1 MGINEQL
8 ETISKDLKDIKGEDE
23 KEKKKKFR
31 LPFGKKVSRGQAKKN
46 YVTVIKANENGSATF
61 EKERIEEQTVIIDGV
76 PRLATPEYLIQF
88 KKCPIMVIPSWS
100 VQPINWRTNHANSL
114 LNGSNKAGYQ
124 LLLNRMKLSGIEG
137 AKKKMSGIVAWIAG
151 GILLCIVGYALY
163 TGGI

>member
-8 ETISKDLKDIKGEDE
+8 ENIQKDIKDIKGEDE

-31 LPFGKKVSRGQAKKN
+31 LPFGKKVSKGQAKKN

-61 EKERIEEQTVIIDGV
+61 MKERIDEQTVLIDGV

-100 VQPINWRTNHANSL
+100 VQPINWRKNHEESL

-124 LLLNRMKLSGIEG
+124 LLLNRMKLSGVEG
-137 AKKKMSGIVAWIAG
+137 LKKKMSSWVAWIASIG
-151 GILLCIVGYALY
+151 LLCIVGYALY